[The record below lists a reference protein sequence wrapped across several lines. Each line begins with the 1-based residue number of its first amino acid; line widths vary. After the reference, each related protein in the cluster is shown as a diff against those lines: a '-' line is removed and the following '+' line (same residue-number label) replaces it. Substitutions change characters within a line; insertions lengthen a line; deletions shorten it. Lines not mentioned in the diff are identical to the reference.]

1 MQLQH
6 HNTSFKEKEH
16 SIILLCDSVN
26 SPANMGSLFRIAD
39 SFGIEKLVFGGVQVD
54 LKSPR
59 LKRTARASQNWVTV
73 EDNVDLED
81 YISALKNQAYIIV
94 ALEITKNSQPLDTSV
109 FPKNAKIALVIGD
122 ENTGVSKAILEQCE
136 QQLHITMFGKNSS
149 MNVSQATAIALYE
162 LTKQLQQH

>member
-1 MQLQH
+1 MQLEH
-6 HNTSFKEKEH
+6 HNISFKEHEH

-39 SFGIEKLVFGGVQVD
+39 SFGVEKLVFGAVDVD

-59 LKRTARASQNWVTV
+59 LKRTARATQNWMPM
-73 EDNVDLED
+73 EDNVNLAE
-81 YISALKNQAYIIV
+81 YISVLKTKGYLPV
-94 ALEITKNSQPLDTSV
+94 ALEITKNSQPIDSAA
-109 FPKNAKIALVIGD
+109 FPKKEKIALVIGD
-122 ENTGVSKAILEQCE
+122 ENTGISEAVLSQCE
-136 QQLHITMFGKNSS
+136 QQVHITMFGKNSS

>member
-6 HNTSFKEKEH
+6 HNTDFNQQEH

-39 SFGIEKLVFGGVQVD
+39 SFGIEKLVFGGVEVD

-59 LKRTARASQNWVTV
+59 LKRTARATQNWVPV
-73 EDNVDLED
+73 EDKVDLSD
-81 YISALKNQAYIIV
+81 YTKTLKSQGYTAV
-94 ALEITKNSQPLDTSV
+94 ALEITKSSKPINTCNFSKD
-109 FPKNAKIALVIGD
+109 AKIALVIGD
-122 ENTGVSKAILEQCE
+122 ENSGISEAVLEQCE
-136 QQLHITMFGKNSS
+136 EQVHITMFGKNSS

-162 LTKQLQQH
+162 FTKQLQEH

>member
-6 HNTSFKEKEH
+6 SNTSFKEQKH

-39 SFGIEKLVFGGVQVD
+39 SFGVEKIVFGGVEVD

-59 LKRTARASQNWVTV
+59 LKRTARATQNWVKV
-73 EDNVDLED
+73 EDKVNLSD
-81 YISALKNQAYIIV
+81 YISIVKAKGYKIV
-94 ALEITKNSQPLDTSV
+94 ALEITKNSQPIDLCS
-109 FPKNAKIALVIGD
+109 FPIDSKIALVIGD
-122 ENTGVSKAILEQCE
+122 ENSGVSETVLEQCE
-136 QQLHITMFGKNSS
+136 QQVHITMFGKNSS

-162 LTKQLQQH
+162 FTKQLQ